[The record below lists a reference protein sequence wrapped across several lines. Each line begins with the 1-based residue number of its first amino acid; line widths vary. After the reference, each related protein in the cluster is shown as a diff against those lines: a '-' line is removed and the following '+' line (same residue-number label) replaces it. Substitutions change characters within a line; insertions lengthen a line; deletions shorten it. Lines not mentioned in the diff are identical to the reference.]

1 MTSMPGAMRDCGWV
15 EGHGRSRCRDDIRT
29 PADGHRKRLPI
40 FPAPLPTA
48 PRRSPQPARRLPRM
62 SVRIGAAMGLL
73 YIVWGSTYLA
83 IRIGV
88 ETVPPLL
95 AAGLRFG
102 VAGLILLPL
111 AVRARPTRRQLAG
124 SAALGCWL

>member
-1 MTSMPGAMRDCGWV
+1 
-15 EGHGRSRCRDDIRT
+15 
-29 PADGHRKRLPI
+29 
-40 FPAPLPTA
+40 
-48 PRRSPQPARRLPRM
+48 M

-88 ETVPPLL
+88 ETIPPLL
-95 AAGLRFG
+95 AAGLRFA
-102 VAGLILLPL
+102 VAGVILLPL

-124 SAALGCWL
+124 SSVLGCWLLVGGPGLLTVSETHVPSNIAAVLASTTSITVCIWRRLAASGCRG